1 MLSIVQQHQSDNNNK
16 DSLHI
21 CDSKERRKWIEYKKF
36 YMRNKQAIKIRI
48 QPVKK
53 KVREFSNACTGIS
66 EVEILQKLRIL
77 SFHLSPYLQFSSQIL
92 QF

>member
-1 MLSIVQQHQSDNNNK
+1 MRILSIVQQHQSDNNNK

-48 QPVKK
+48 QLVKK
-53 KVREFSNACTGIS
+53 KIVDACTGIF
-66 EVEILQKLRIL
+66 EVEI
-77 SFHLSPYLQFSSQIL
+77 
-92 QF
+92 